1 MKQILL
7 FDRAMLIRMRIKEAL
22 ATSDVKIHEVESEYE
37 IFNAIQKFKSALDLL
52 IMDVA
57 IDSSDGFEL
66 IRKIKEVQHDLP
78 IVILTSSNKRT
89 DFIKG
94 VQAGASDYILK
105 PFEDDVF
112 KSRIFAVME
121 HVSKGNIDEFRRPKI
136 DLNAPQIA
144 SVKAPSAKEISVKTA
159 SQHEEISRDTRI
171 DFKPE
176 KSGETFRE
184 LLKAEK
190 YKAKKGNYPLSIF
203 ALTFE
208 NQGSKEVVLSEKHF
222 EDIHAQLWQSDEVV
236 HFGPHSFY
244 GVLPFCHQEGFERFK
259 EKMAFFLSEE
269 AEEKDFYQQYQWHV
283 VGLTITNHEFDD
295 LEVEQIMELLK
306 IEIATSLKHLH

>member
-22 ATSDVKIHEVESEYE
+22 ATSNVKIHEVESEYE
-37 IFNAIQKFKSALDLL
+37 IFNAIQKYKNGLDLL

-112 KSRIFAVME
+112 KARIFAVME
-121 HVSKGNIDEFRRPKI
+121 HVSKGNIDEFRRPQI
-136 DLNAPQIA
+136 DLG
-144 SVKAPSAKEISVKTA
+144 A
-159 SQHEEISRDTRI
+159 SQTTVPKAGFQHENVSRATAVN
-171 DFKPE
+171 FKPE
-176 KSGETFRE
+176 KSGETFSE

-208 NQGSKEVVLSEKHF
+208 NQGSKEIVLLEKHF
-222 EDIHAQLWQSDEVV
+222 EDIRAQLWQSDEVV

-259 EKMAFFLSEE
+259 EKMEIFLSEE

-283 VGLTITNHEFDD
+283 VGLTITNHEFED

>member
-1 MKQILL
+1 
-7 FDRAMLIRMRIKEAL
+7 MRIKEAL
-22 ATSDVKIHEVESEYE
+22 ATSNVKIHEVESEYE
-37 IFNAIQKFKSALDLL
+37 IFNAIQKFKNGLDLL

-112 KSRIFAVME
+112 KARIFAVME
-121 HVSKGNIDEFRRPKI
+121 HVSKGNIDEFRRPQI
-136 DLNAPQIA
+136 DLGLTQTTTPKA
-144 SVKAPSAKEISVKTA
+144 SLKPENINIGPGV
-159 SQHEEISRDTRI
+159 

-176 KSGETFRE
+176 KSGETFGE

-208 NQGSKEVVLSEKHF
+208 NQGNKEVVLSEKHF
-222 EDIHAQLWQSDEVV
+222 EDIRAQLWQSDEVV

-259 EKMAFFLSEE
+259 EKMENFLSEE

-283 VGLTITNHEFDD
+283 VGLTITNHEFED

>member
-7 FDRAMLIRMRIKEAL
+7 FDRAMLIRMRIKETL
-22 ATSDVKIHEVESEYE
+22 ATSNIKIHEVESEYE
-37 IFNAIQKFKSALDLL
+37 IFNAIQKFKNGLDLL

-112 KSRIFAVME
+112 KARIFAVME
-121 HVSKGNIDEFRRPKI
+121 HVSKSNIDEFRRPQI
-136 DLNAPQIA
+136 DLGLPQTTTP
-144 SVKAPSAKEISVKTA
+144 KPSLK
-159 SQHEEISRDTRI
+159 HENINI
-171 DFKPE
+171 GPGVDFKPE
-176 KSGETFRE
+176 KSGETFGE

-208 NQGSKEVVLSEKHF
+208 NQGSKEVVLLEKHF
-222 EDIHAQLWQSDEVV
+222 EDIRAHLWESDEVV

-259 EKMAFFLSEE
+259 EKMEIFLSEE
-269 AEEKDFYQQYQWHV
+269 AQEKAFYQQYQWHV
-283 VGLTITNHEFDD
+283 VGLTITNQEFED
-295 LEVEQIMELLK
+295 LGVGQIMELLK

>member
-22 ATSDVKIHEVESEYE
+22 ATSNVKVHEVESEYE
-37 IFNAIQKFKSALDLL
+37 IFNAIQKFKNGLDLL

-112 KSRIFAVME
+112 KARIFAVME
-121 HVSKGNIDEFRRPKI
+121 HVSKGNIDEFRRPQI
-136 DLNAPQIA
+136 DLGLPQTTTPKA
-144 SVKAPSAKEISVKTA
+144 SLK
-159 SQHEEISRDTRI
+159 HENINI
-171 DFKPE
+171 GPGVDFKSQ
-176 KSGETFRE
+176 KSGETFAE

-208 NQGSKEVVLSEKHF
+208 NQGSKEVVLLEKHF
-222 EDIHAQLWQSDEVV
+222 EDIRAQLWQSDEVV

-259 EKMAFFLSEE
+259 EKMEIFLSEE
-269 AEEKDFYQQYQWHV
+269 AEEKAFYQQYQWHV
-283 VGLTITNHEFDD
+283 VGLTITNQEFED
-295 LEVEQIMELLK
+295 LEVDQIMELLK
-306 IEIATSLKHLH
+306 IEIASSLKHLH